1 MNSHQWTNDQLH
13 QLDQTYY
20 LPTFKR
26 MPLALARGEGARV
39 WDVEGREYLDALAG
53 IAVCN
58 LGHCHPRVVRAV
70 QEQAARL
77 IHISNF
83 FVSEPQV
90 LLSQK
95 LVELSGLD
103 RVFLSNSGAESVEG
117 AIKIARKYAHA
128 RGRGGGILSM
138 HGSFHGRT
146 LATIATGKE
155 KMQRGFGPM
164 PAAFYRVPFNDIQ
177 AVRDR
182 VDESIAAIIMEP
194 VQGEGGIHVAK
205 PCYVRALRELCD
217 REGIALIFDEVQCG
231 IARTGEWFAKDHY
244 EVQPDIMTLAK
255 GLGSGLPVGAILCN
269 EKVSQAIDFGDH
281 GTTFGGNPLACAAA
295 LATLQTIAEEDLL
308 RKTTRKGFWL
318 RQALGDAFGHH
329 TALREVRGLGLMIG
343 LEFDFDTKPLVMEM
357 LERKVIA
364 NATAQNVLR
373 LVPPLVITFEQIE
386 KLVSVA
392 AASLQALE
400 NRHALSTAS

>member
-1 MNSHQWTNDQLH
+1 MNAHSWTNAKLH
-13 QLDQTYY
+13 ELDQTYY

-39 WDVEGREYLDALAG
+39 WDVEGHEYLDALAG

-58 LGHCHPRVVRAV
+58 LGHCHPRVVQAI
-70 QEQAARL
+70 QDQAARL

-90 LLSQK
+90 ALSKK

-117 AIKIARKYAHA
+117 AIKIARKYAHTQ
-128 RGRGGGILSM
+128 GRGGGIVSM
-138 HGSFHGRT
+138 HSSFHGRT

-164 PAAFYRVPFNDIQ
+164 PPAFHRIPFNDLQ
-177 AVRDR
+177 AVRDV
-182 VDESIAAIIMEP
+182 VDDSIAAIVLEP
-194 VQGEGGIHVAK
+194 VQGEGGINVAK
-205 PCYVRALRELCD
+205 PCYLRALRELCD
-217 REGIALIFDEVQCG
+217 RENIVLIFDEVQCG
-231 IARTGEWFAKDHY
+231 MARTGEWFAKDHY

-255 GLGSGLPVGAILCN
+255 GLGSGIPVGAILSN
-269 EKVSQAIDFGDH
+269 EKVSRAIDFGDH

-295 LATLQTIAEEDLL
+295 LATLETIADEDLL
-308 RKTTRKGFWL
+308 RKTNRKGFWL
-318 RQALGDAFGHH
+318 KEALDEALSDRDG
-329 TALREVRGLGLMIG
+329 LREIRGLGLMIG

-357 LERKVIA
+357 LERGVIA

-373 LVPPLVITFEQIE
+373 LVPPLVISQEQIE
-386 KLVSVA
+386 QLVSAITASVEA
-392 AASLQALE
+392 LNRRQATASL
-400 NRHALSTAS
+400 S